1 MAVPSGG
8 LKENIV
14 ELIEIQVSA
23 TVALLLGHFIA
34 VLCNRWRT
42 ARSSPLYVSATSRR
56 VKWEPLRRNDAAVCE
71 TLADRR
77 ATRASL
83 RPVRRW

>member
-1 MAVPSGG
+1 M
-8 LKENIV
+8 

-23 TVALLLGHFIA
+23 TVALLLGHFIG
-34 VLCNRWRT
+34 VMCNRWRK
-42 ARSSPLYVSATSRR
+42 ARSSPLYVSAPSWR
-56 VKWEPLRRNDAAVCE
+56 VKWEPVRRNRAGACE

-83 RPVRRW
+83 RPIRR